1 MTPEGIRRYDD
12 ERLYQPR
19 IHSRRIRE
27 LHRISEE
34 TGAPMTVLVD
44 MALREFVERQRLEEG
59 DKHDK
64 YGGREQNDLS
74 DGPTDQS
81 KV

>member
-1 MTPEGIRRYDD
+1 MTPERIRRYDD

-34 TGAPMTVLVD
+34 TGEPMTVLVD
-44 MALREFVERQRLEEG
+44 QALRDFIKRQSSDDNQIDSEAHGEE
-59 DKHDK
+59 
-64 YGGREQNDLS
+64 Q
-74 DGPTDQS
+74 DQ
-81 KV
+81 